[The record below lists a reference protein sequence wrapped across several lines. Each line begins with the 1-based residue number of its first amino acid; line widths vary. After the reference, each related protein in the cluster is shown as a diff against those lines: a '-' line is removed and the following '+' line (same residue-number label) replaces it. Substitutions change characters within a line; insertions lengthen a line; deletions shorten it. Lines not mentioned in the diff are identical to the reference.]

1 MTLKEM
7 KFKNYVSVF
16 LKGILLGVMSL
27 GIPGV
32 SASTIGII
40 VGIYFLMVEAI
51 ADIFKDLKHNA
62 PFLLALMLGYGAGAV
77 LAAAAV
83 TVLFKLFPLVIVII
97 MSGILIAAIINS
109 AVELKGEYKKVSNW
123 ITFVVTLAALG
134 VYNALLN
141 TGITM
146 TFPEDPSLKNLI
158 VMAVVGL
165 VTSSTFI
172 IPGIDFAVVFL
183 SLGIYYPFMNML
195 YELVMFGMDNYG
207 AVLLK
212 NLEILGFYIAGYFVG
227 VFLFSKL
234 IKKLIGKYKSQTQFA
249 SFAFVVSAP
258 VVFYKNSVILND
270 GFFTSVPQYIVG
282 FILGAAALFI
292 MLYAFTIRK
301 PKSPLL
307 NEANETEATA
317 KEVKTALIGNGDGE
331 TLPLDHSGS
340 AANAVAPDTASPDAV
355 AHDVVTSVPE
365 KDAKADG
372 FAHDAPPAADKAS
385 ADEK

>member
-16 LKGILLGVMSL
+16 LKGILLGIMSL

-32 SASTIGII
+32 SASTVGII

-51 ADIFKDLKHNA
+51 ADIFKDFKHNA
-62 PFLLALMLGYGAGAV
+62 PFLLSLMLGYGAGAIF
-77 LAAAAV
+77 AAAAV

-97 MSGILIAAIINS
+97 MSGVLIAAIINT

-134 VYNALLN
+134 VYNMLLN

-195 YELVMFGMDNYG
+195 YELVSFGMDNYG
-207 AVLLK
+207 AALLK

-292 MLYAFTIRK
+292 MLYAFTIKK

-307 NEANETEATA
+307 NESNETESTA
-317 KEVKTALIGNGDGE
+317 KEVKTAIIGNSDGE
-331 TLPLDHSGS
+331 TLSIFDNGS
-340 AANAVAPDTASPDAV
+340 ANAVAPDGESTPV
-355 AHDVVTSVPE
+355 
-365 KDAKADG
+365 
-372 FAHDAPPAADKAS
+372 APPANDEAD
-385 ADEK
+385 ADET

>member
-32 SASTIGII
+32 SASTVGII

-51 ADIFKDLKHNA
+51 ADIFKDFKHNA
-62 PFLLALMLGYGAGAV
+62 PFLLSLMLGYGAGAIF
-77 LAAAAV
+77 AAAAV
-83 TVLFKLFPLVIVII
+83 TVLFNLFPLVIVII
-97 MSGILIAAIINS
+97 MSGILIAAIINT

-134 VYNALLN
+134 VYNMLLN

-195 YELVMFGMDNYG
+195 YELVSFGMDNYG
-207 AVLLK
+207 AALIK

-227 VFLFSKL
+227 IFLFSKL

-292 MLYAFTIRK
+292 MLYAFTIKK

-307 NEANETEATA
+307 NESNETESTA
-317 KEVKTALIGNGDGE
+317 KEVKAAIIGNSDGE
-331 TLPLDHSGS
+331 TLSLNHSGS
-340 AANAVAPDTASPDAV
+340 ANAATPDGESTPV
-355 AHDVVTSVPE
+355 
-365 KDAKADG
+365 
-372 FAHDAPPAADKAS
+372 APPASDCKPETDDKTAR
-385 ADEK
+385 DEK

>member
-32 SASTIGII
+32 SASTVGII

-51 ADIFKDLKHNA
+51 ADIFKDFKHNA
-62 PFLLALMLGYGAGAV
+62 LFLLALMLGYGAGAIF
-77 LAAAAV
+77 AAAAV

-227 VFLFSKL
+227 IFLFSKL

-282 FILGAAALFI
+282 FILGAAALFV

-307 NEANETEATA
+307 NEANETETTA
-317 KEVKTALIGNGDGE
+317 KEVKTALIGNSDGE
-331 TLPLDHSGS
+331 TLPICDNGS
-340 AANAVAPDTASPDAV
+340 ANAIAPDTASPNAV
-355 AHDVVTSVPE
+355 AHDAVTPAPE

-372 FAHDAPPAADKAS
+372 FAPDAPPATNKAS
-385 ADEK
+385 ADEN

>member
-32 SASTIGII
+32 SASTVGII

-51 ADIFKDLKHNA
+51 ADIFKDFKHNA
-62 PFLLALMLGYGAGAV
+62 PFLLALMLGYGAGAIF
-77 LAAAAV
+77 AAAAV
-83 TVLFKLFPLVIVII
+83 TVLFKMFPLVIVII

-109 AVELKGEYKKVSNW
+109 AVGLKGEYKKASNW
-123 ITFVVTLAALG
+123 ITFVVTLAGLG
-134 VYNALLN
+134 VYNMLLN

-146 TFPEDPSLKNLI
+146 TFPADPSLKNLI

-165 VTSSTFI
+165 ITSSTFI

-195 YELVMFGMDNYG
+195 YELVSFGMDNYG

-227 VFLFSKL
+227 IFLFSKL
-234 IKKLIGKYKSQTQFA
+234 IKKLIGKYKSQTEFA

-258 VVFYKNSVILND
+258 VVFYRNAVVLND

-282 FILGAAALFI
+282 FILGAAALFL
-292 MLYAFTIRK
+292 MLYAFTIKK
-301 PKSPLL
+301 PKPVML
-307 NEANETEATA
+307 NEADSDATEA
-317 KEVKTALIGNGDGE
+317 VKGVILDG
-331 TLPLDHSGS
+331 
-340 AANAVAPDTASPDAV
+340 
-355 AHDVVTSVPE
+355 VPV
-365 KDAKADG
+365 
-372 FAHDAPPAADKAS
+372 HDAPAANHPAADKTETKPAGG
-385 ADEK
+385 ATTPETEK

>member
-7 KFKNYVSVF
+7 KFKNYASVF

-32 SASTIGII
+32 SASTVGII

-51 ADIFKDLKHNA
+51 ADIFKDFKHNA
-62 PFLLALMLGYGAGAV
+62 PFLLSLMLGYGAGAIF
-77 LAAAAV
+77 AAAAV
-83 TVLFKLFPLVIVII
+83 TVLFNLFPLVIVII
-97 MSGILIAAIINS
+97 MSGILIAAIINT

-134 VYNALLN
+134 VYNMLLN

-195 YELVMFGMDNYG
+195 YELVSFGMDNYG
-207 AVLLK
+207 AALIK

-227 VFLFSKL
+227 IFLFSKL

-292 MLYAFTIRK
+292 MLYAFTIKK

-307 NEANETEATA
+307 NEPDDETV
-317 KEVKTALIGNGDGE
+317 VKDMLLSGVNSDETDMPLKDGE
-331 TLPLDHSGS
+331 LPSDAVTS
-340 AANAVAPDTASPDAV
+340 ATENGVKAEGFAPDASPA
-355 AHDVVTSVPE
+355 T
-365 KDAKADG
+365 
-372 FAHDAPPAADKAS
+372 DKAS
-385 ADEK
+385 VNDAISADKK

>member
-1 MTLKEM
+1 M
-7 KFKNYVSVF
+7 KFKNYASVF

-32 SASTIGII
+32 SASTVGII

-51 ADIFKDLKHNA
+51 ADIFKDFKHNA
-62 PFLLALMLGYGAGAV
+62 PFLLSLMLGYGAGAIF
-77 LAAAAV
+77 AAAAV
-83 TVLFKLFPLVIVII
+83 TVLFNLFPLVIVII
-97 MSGILIAAIINS
+97 MSGILIAAIINT

-134 VYNALLN
+134 VYNMLLN

-195 YELVMFGMDNYG
+195 YELVSFGMDNYG
-207 AVLLK
+207 AALIK

-227 VFLFSKL
+227 IFLFSKL

-270 GFFTSVPQYIVG
+270 GFFTSVPQYIIG

-292 MLYAFTIRK
+292 MLYAFTIKK

-307 NEANETEATA
+307 NESNETESTA
-317 KEVKTALIGNGDGE
+317 KEVKAAIIGNSDGE
-331 TLPLDHSGS
+331 TLSLNHNGSANAATPDGESTPVAPQNFRRRPIVPPRCGGGLGEFFQHRLGELIDLDHI
-340 AANAVAPDTASPDAV
+340 
-355 AHDVVTSVPE
+355 PE
-365 KDAKADG
+365 
-372 FAHDAPPAADKAS
+372 
-385 ADEK
+385 